1 MDAEL
6 AASRKELAD
15 YRLTLYVAIGC
26 VAGLV
31 FVVLAVYCVV
41 QIGYGEEMA
50 AIATIEA
57 ISRGKEGGRRISKEE
72 SSSSDRFANL
82 RKLDEIMEGIEK
94 EELGGCLSDERRRS
108 WVIVDGDEEDEA
120 EEEEEEEGVD
130 VDTPF
135 LNDGYNPKPHQSTPA
150 SDSNYQLG
158 TPSVSIPPLMIGD
171 SRSVSFNPESLVN
184 LKPRKSIL
192 TPDSGLTYRDESPLE
207 DDVFELGAIDS
218 TPPVS

>member
-1 MDAEL
+1 M
-6 AASRKELAD
+6 
-15 YRLTLYVAIGC
+15 G
-26 VAGLV
+26 
-31 FVVLAVYCVV
+31 
-41 QIGYGEEMA
+41 
-50 AIATIEA
+50 
-57 ISRGKEGGRRISKEE
+57 
-72 SSSSDRFANL
+72 
-82 RKLDEIMEGIEK
+82 
-94 EELGGCLSDERRRS
+94 
-108 WVIVDGDEEDEA
+108 DEA

-158 TPSVSIPPLMIGD
+158 TPSVSIPPLIIGD

-184 LKPRKSIL
+184 LKPRKSIH
-192 TPDSGLTYRDESPLE
+192 TPYSGLTYRDESPLE